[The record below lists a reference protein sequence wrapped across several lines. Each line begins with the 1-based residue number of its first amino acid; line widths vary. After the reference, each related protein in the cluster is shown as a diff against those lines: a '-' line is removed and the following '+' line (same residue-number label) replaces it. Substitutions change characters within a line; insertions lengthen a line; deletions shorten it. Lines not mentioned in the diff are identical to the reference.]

1 MALSEDHYGR
11 RAEMN
16 TRLQQ
21 SDFLPGNAAGQPKAL
36 TAYNYIRH
44 AIITMRME
52 PGATISEKETCAELG
67 VSRTPM
73 REAVL
78 RLAQEGLVN
87 VVPSGGT
94 FVNSI
99 SLRGVIE
106 GHLIRSS
113 LELRMVRLA
122 ARSHDAVRDRN
133 FDLLM
138 FLQGDA
144 ARRQDYDQSF
154 AVDNDFHRLIC
165 TMAGFPDVWQTIHNA
180 TGQLDRIRRFAI
192 PRSGYFD
199 EVEQE
204 HRAIYEAIRAGDADR
219 AHDLM
224 RRHLDDIAAVVEYV
238 FADQPG
244 LIVQEPGFDL
254 STLDVMLAPAAQ

>member
-1 MALSEDHYGR
+1 
-11 RAEMN
+11 MN
-16 TRLQQ
+16 NSVRW
-21 SDFLPGNAAGQPKAL
+21 SDFLPDKGNPNGAGQPKAL
-36 TAYNYIRH
+36 AAYNFIRH
-44 AIITMRME
+44 AIITMRMS
-52 PGATISEKETCAELG
+52 PGAAISEKETCAQLG

-78 RLAQEGLVN
+78 RLAQEGLVT

-122 ARSHDAVRDRN
+122 ARAYDPVHDRD

-138 FLQGDA
+138 YLQADA
-144 ARRQDYDQSF
+144 AKRQDYDHF
-154 AVDNDFHRLIC
+154 LAVDNDFHRLIC
-165 TMAGFPDVWQTIHNA
+165 RMGGFPDIWQTIHNA
-180 TGQLDRIRRFAI
+180 TGQLDRVRRTAI

-204 HRAIYEAIRAGDADR
+204 HRAIYEAIRVGDANH
-219 AHDLM
+219 AHDLL
-224 RRHLDDIAAVVEYV
+224 RQHLDDIAAVVEYV
-238 FADQPG
+238 IADQPG

-254 STLDVMLAPAAQ
+254 SKLDLMLAPASQ

>member
-1 MALSEDHYGR
+1 
-11 RAEMN
+11 MN
-16 TRLQQ
+16 NNLKRSDRLP
-21 SDFLPGNAAGQPKAL
+21 DYAAVSASGQPKAL
-36 TAYNYIRH
+36 AAYSHIRH
-44 AIITMRME
+44 AIITMRIQ
-52 PGATISEKETCAELG
+52 PGATINEKEICAELG

-78 RLAQEGLVN
+78 RLAQEGLVT

-94 FVNSI
+94 FVNNI

-106 GHLIRSS
+106 GHLVRSS

-122 ARSHDAVRDRN
+122 ARSYDAIHDRD

-138 FLQGDA
+138 FLQADA
-144 ARRQDYDQSF
+144 AKRQDYDRF
-154 AVDNDFHRLIC
+154 LAVDNDFHRLLC
-165 TMAGFPDVWQTIHNA
+165 RMAGFPDIWQTIHNA
-180 TGQLDRIRRFAI
+180 TGQLDRVRRTAI

-204 HRAIYEAIRAGDADR
+204 HRAIYEAIRAGDAR
-219 AHDLM
+219 LAHDLL
-224 RRHLDDIAAVVEYV
+224 RQHLDDIAAVVEYV
-238 FADQPG
+238 VADQPG

-254 STLDVMLAPAAQ
+254 SRLDMMLAPAAQ

>member
-1 MALSEDHYGR
+1 
-11 RAEMN
+11 MN
-16 TRLQQ
+16 TRFKQ
-21 SDFLPGNAAGQPKAL
+21 SDFMSGNAAGQPKAL
-36 TAYNYIRH
+36 MAYNYIRN
-44 AIITMRME
+44 AIITMKMQ
-52 PGATISEKETCAELG
+52 PGATINEKDTCAELG

-78 RLAQEGLVN
+78 RLAQEGLVK

-94 FVNSI
+94 FVNTI
-99 SLRGVIE
+99 SLRGVME

-122 ARSHDAVRDRN
+122 ARSYDAVYDRD

-138 FLQGDA
+138 FLQSDA
-144 ARRQDYDQSF
+144 SKRQDHDQSF

-165 TMAGFPDVWQTIHNA
+165 TIAGFPDIWQAVHSA
-180 TGQLDRIRRFAI
+180 TGQLDRVRRIAI
-192 PRSGYFD
+192 PRSGHFA

-204 HRAIYEAIRAGDADR
+204 HRAIYEAIRAGVADR
-219 AHDLM
+219 AHDLL
-224 RRHLDDIAAVVEYV
+224 RQHLNDIAAVVEYV

-244 LIVQEPGFDL
+244 LIAQEPGFDL
-254 STLDVMLAPAAQ
+254 STLNVMMAPAVQ

>member
-1 MALSEDHYGR
+1 
-11 RAEMN
+11 MN
-16 TRLQQ
+16 TRLRQ
-21 SDFLPGNAAGQPKAL
+21 SDFLIGDALGQPKAL
-36 TAYNYIRH
+36 MAYNYIRH
-44 AIITMRME
+44 AIIKMRME
-52 PGATISEKETCAELG
+52 PGAVISEKETCAELG

-78 RLAQEGLVN
+78 RLAQEGLVK

-94 FVNSI
+94 FVNAI

-113 LELRMVRLA
+113 LELRMVRMA
-122 ARSHDAVRDRN
+122 AHSYNAVHDRD

-138 FLQGDA
+138 FLQNDA
-144 ARRQDYDQSF
+144 AKRQDYDQSF
-154 AVDNDFHRLIC
+154 AVDNHFHRLVC
-165 TMAGFPDVWQTIHNA
+165 TMAGFPDIWQAIHSA
-180 TGQLDRIRRFAI
+180 TGQLDRIRRYAI

-204 HRAIYEAIRAGDADR
+204 HRAIYEAIRGGHGGHAY
-219 AHDLM
+219 DLM

-238 FADQPG
+238 FADQPS
-244 LIVQEPGFDL
+244 LIEQEPGFDVSAL
-254 STLDVMLAPAAQ
+254 GAMLAPPAAQ

>member
-1 MALSEDHYGR
+1 MNNSLR
-11 RAEMN
+11 R
-16 TRLQQ
+16 
-21 SDFLPGNAAGQPKAL
+21 SDFLPENGVTGGAGQPKAL
-36 TAYNYIRH
+36 AAYNFIRH

-78 RLAQEGLVN
+78 RLAQEGLVR

-94 FVNSI
+94 FVNGI

-113 LELRMVRLA
+113 LELRIVRLA
-122 ARSHDAVRDRN
+122 AQVYDPVHDRD

-138 FLQGDA
+138 FLQADA
-144 ARRQDYDQSF
+144 AKRQDYDQSL
-154 AVDNDFHRLIC
+154 AVDNAFHRFLC
-165 TMAGFPDVWQTIHNA
+165 TVAGFPDIWQTIHNA
-180 TGQLDRIRRFAI
+180 TGQLDRVRRRAI
-192 PRSGYFD
+192 PRSGFFD
-199 EVEQE
+199 EVEEE
-204 HRAIYEAIRAGDADR
+204 HRAIYEAVRCGNGDL

-224 RRHLDDIAAVVEYV
+224 RRHLDDTAKVVEYLV
-238 FADQPG
+238 AEEPG
-244 LIVQEPGFDL
+244 LIVQEPGFDPTKIGL
-254 STLDVMLAPAAQ
+254 MLAPKS

>member
-1 MALSEDHYGR
+1 MNNGLR
-11 RAEMN
+11 R
-16 TRLQQ
+16 
-21 SDFLPGNAAGQPKAL
+21 SDFLPDHGNSAGQPKAL
-36 TAYNYIRH
+36 AAYNFIRH
-44 AIITMRME
+44 AIITMQME
-52 PGATISEKETCAELG
+52 PGAMISEKETCAELG

-78 RLAQEGLVN
+78 RLAQEGLVK

-122 ARSHDAVRDRN
+122 ARSHDTVHDRD

-144 ARRQDYDQSF
+144 AKREDYDQF
-154 AVDNDFHRLIC
+154 LAADNDFHRLVC
-165 TMAGFPDVWQTIHNA
+165 VMAGFPDIWQIIQNA
-180 TGQLDRIRRFAI
+180 TGQLDRVRRTAI

-204 HRAIYEAIRAGDADR
+204 HRAIYDAIRAGDANL

-224 RRHLDDIAAVVEYV
+224 RQHLDDTAAVVEYV
-238 FADQPG
+238 AADQPG

-254 STLDVMLAPAAQ
+254 STLDVMLAPVI

>member
-1 MALSEDHYGR
+1 MK
-11 RAEMN
+11 
-16 TRLQQ
+16 Q
-21 SDFLPGNAAGQPKAL
+21 SDFLPASNAGQPKAQ

-44 AIITMRME
+44 GIITMRME

-122 ARSHDAVRDRN
+122 ARVYDPAHERD

-138 FLQGDA
+138 FLQGNA
-144 ARRQDYDQSF
+144 AKRQDYDQSF
-154 AVDNDFHRLIC
+154 SIDNDFHRLLC

-180 TGQLDRIRRFAI
+180 TGQLDRVRRRAI
-192 PRSGYFD
+192 PRSGFFD
-199 EVEQE
+199 EVEKE
-204 HRAIYEAIRAGDADR
+204 HRAIYDAIRAGDAD
-219 AHDLM
+219 AAYDLM
-224 RRHLDDIAAVVEYV
+224 RQHLDDTAKVVEYV
-238 FADQPG
+238 IAEEPG
-244 LIVQEPGFDL
+244 LIVEEPGFDL
-254 STLDVMLAPAAQ
+254 SNVDIMLSPGRQ

>member
-1 MALSEDHYGR
+1 
-11 RAEMN
+11 MN
-16 TRLQQ
+16 TRLRQ
-21 SDFLPGNAAGQPKAL
+21 SDFLPGDGVGQPKAL
-36 TAYNYIRH
+36 MAYNHLRH
-44 AIITMRME
+44 AIITMKME

-67 VSRTPM
+67 ISRTPM

-94 FVNSI
+94 FVNTI

-113 LELRMVRLA
+113 LELRMARIA
-122 ARSHDAVRDRN
+122 AHSYNAVYDRD
-133 FDLLM
+133 FDLLV
-138 FLQGDA
+138 FLQNDA
-144 ARRQDYDQSF
+144 SKRQDYDQSF
-154 AVDNDFHRLIC
+154 AVDNNFHRLVC
-165 TMAGFPDVWQTIHNA
+165 TMAGFPDIWQAIHNA
-180 TGQLDRIRRFAI
+180 TGQLDRIRRYAI

-204 HRAIYEAIRAGDADR
+204 HQAIYQAIKSGDADG
-219 AHDLM
+219 AYNLM

-238 FADQPG
+238 FADQPN
-244 LIVQEPGFDL
+244 LIAQEPGFDV
-254 STLDVMLAPAAQ
+254 STLNLMLAPPATQ

>member
-1 MALSEDHYGR
+1 
-11 RAEMN
+11 MN
-16 TRLQQ
+16 NSLKR
-21 SDFLPGNAAGQPKAL
+21 SDFLPDHGAGHITGQPKAL
-36 TAYNYIRH
+36 AAYNYIRH

-67 VSRTPM
+67 VSRTPL

-94 FVNSI
+94 FVNGI

-122 ARSHDAVRDRN
+122 ARVYDPAHDGD

-138 FLQGDA
+138 FLQGSA
-144 ARRQDYDQSF
+144 AKRQDYDQSL
-154 AVDNDFHRLIC
+154 AIDNDFHRFIC
-165 TMAGFPDVWQTIHNA
+165 ALAGFPDVWQTIHNA
-180 TGQLDRIRRFAI
+180 TGQLDRVRRRAI

-204 HRAIYEAIRAGDADR
+204 HRAIYEAIRARDADL
-219 AHDLM
+219 AHALM
-224 RRHLDDIAAVVEYV
+224 RRHLDDTAKVVEYV
-238 FADQPG
+238 IAEEPG

-254 STLDVMLAPAAQ
+254 TKIDVMLSPQL

>member
-1 MALSEDHYGR
+1 MNR
-11 RAEMN
+11 R
-16 TRLQQ
+16 LKQ
-21 SDFLPGNAAGQPKAL
+21 SDFLPGSGNSQPKAL
-36 TAYNYIRH
+36 TAYNFIRH
-44 AIITMRME
+44 AIITMKME

-122 ARSHDAVRDRN
+122 ARCYDPIHDRD

-138 FLQGDA
+138 FLQADA
-144 ARRQDYDQSF
+144 AKRQDYDQSL
-154 AVDNDFHRLIC
+154 AVDNDFHRFLC
-165 TMAGFPDVWQTIHNA
+165 TLAGFPDVWQTIHNA
-180 TGQLDRIRRFAI
+180 TGQLDRIRRRAI
-192 PRSGYFD
+192 PRSGFFG

-204 HRAIYEAIRAGDADR
+204 HRAIYEAIRAGDADA

-224 RRHLDDIAAVVEYV
+224 RRHLDDTAKVVEYII
-238 FADQPG
+238 AEEPD
-244 LIVQEPGFDL
+244 LIVREPGFDRAD
-254 STLDVMLAPAAQ
+254 LDVMLSPRI

>member
-1 MALSEDHYGR
+1 MNNNLKRFDLLPDHG
-11 RAEMN
+11 AA
-16 TRLQQ
+16 
-21 SDFLPGNAAGQPKAL
+21 SAAGQPKAL
-36 TAYNYIRH
+36 AAYNFIRH
-44 AIITMRME
+44 AIITMRMQ
-52 PGATISEKETCAELG
+52 PGTTISEKETCAQLG

-94 FVNSI
+94 FVNNI

-106 GHLIRSS
+106 GHLVRSS

-122 ARSHDAVRDRN
+122 ARCYDPIHDRD

-138 FLQGDA
+138 FLQADA
-144 ARRQDYDQSF
+144 AKREDYDRF
-154 AVDNDFHRLIC
+154 LAVDNDFHRLIC
-165 TMAGFPDVWQTIHNA
+165 RMAGFPDIWQTIHNA
-180 TGQLDRIRRFAI
+180 TGQLDRVRRTAI

-204 HRAIYEAIRAGDADR
+204 HRAIYDAIRAGDARR
-219 AHDLM
+219 AHDLL
-224 RRHLDDIAAVVEYV
+224 RQHLDDIAAVVEYV
-238 FADQPG
+238 VTDQPG

-254 STLDVMLAPAAQ
+254 SKLDLMLAPPAQ

>member
-1 MALSEDHYGR
+1 MNNTLR
-11 RAEMN
+11 R
-16 TRLQQ
+16 
-21 SDFLPGNAAGQPKAL
+21 SDFLPDSASVNGAAPPKAL
-36 TAYNYIRH
+36 AAYNFIRH

-78 RLAQEGLVN
+78 RLAQEGLVK

-94 FVNSI
+94 FVNGI

-122 ARSHDAVRDRN
+122 ARVYDPRHDRD

-138 FLQGDA
+138 FLQGNA
-144 ARRQDYDQSF
+144 AKRQDFDQSL
-154 AVDNDFHRLIC
+154 AVDNDFHRFLC
-165 TMAGFPDVWQTIHNA
+165 ALAGFPDVWQTIHNA
-180 TGQLDRIRRFAI
+180 TGQLDRVRRRAI
-192 PRSGYFD
+192 PRSGFFD
-199 EVEQE
+199 EVEKE
-204 HRAIYEAIRAGDADR
+204 HSAIYDAIRVGDGDA
-219 AHDLM
+219 AYELM
-224 RRHLDDIAAVVEYV
+224 RQHLDDTAKVVEYV
-238 FADQPG
+238 IAEEPG
-244 LIVQEPGFDL
+244 LIVEEPGFDL
-254 STLDVMLAPAAQ
+254 ASVSLMLSPKA